1 MKALRGGEDMFI
13 VNLDEAALERLMA
26 RRQGDAVVCR
36 PMRAAAGRVYKGSAR
51 RGPEGHMS
59 LSSCAKAVPE
69 LPTVSPQCSFTDK
82 LRCPM
87 QR

>member
-1 MKALRGGEDMFI
+1 MKAARGREDI
-13 VNLDEAALERLMA
+13 AIISLGDAAVERLRA